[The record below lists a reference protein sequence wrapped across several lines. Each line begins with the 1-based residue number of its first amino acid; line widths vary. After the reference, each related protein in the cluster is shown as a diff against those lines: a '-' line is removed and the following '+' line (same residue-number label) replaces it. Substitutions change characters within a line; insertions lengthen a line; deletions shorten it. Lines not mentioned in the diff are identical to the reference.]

1 MIRLNMAQGSREWIQ
16 ARLGIPTASQFHR
29 IISPKTMK
37 PSASAGGYLYEL
49 VAERIIGESLDEL
62 VTAYMER
69 GAALEDEAVKFYELQ
84 RNLDTERVGFCL
96 RDDGRV
102 GCSPD
107 RLVGGDGGLE
117 IKCPSAKT
125 HVGYLIGEPQNE
137 YRAQV
142 QGCLWITGRD
152 WWDWLSFHP
161 DMPPALIRFR
171 RDEEF
176 IAALDEAMSE
186 FLGRLDGGVARVRAR
201 MNDE

>member
-1 MIRLNMAQGSREWIQ
+1 MAQGSREWIQ

-29 IISPKTMK
+29 IISSKTMK